1 MIVQDF
7 SLREYGWRVRVY
19 YAVPAYRTERI
30 MADLERVGCRGMNLK
45 RAYRSLARGSLN
57 TGITYSNQEYGESVM
72 AISRTTSAEQFLN
85 SWMHEM
91 RHLSRHIEQAYGI
104 DPYGEEAAYLAGSI
118 GQKMF
123 PKAKLFL
130 CEHCR
135 GRLEESY

>member
-7 SLREYGWRVRVY
+7 ILEKYDWHVRVY
-19 YAVPAYRTERI
+19 YAVSSYWIRSI
-30 MADLERVGCRGMNLK
+30 VSDLEHIGCRGKNLE
-45 RAYRSLARGSLN
+45 RSYESLEKGDLN
-57 TGITYSNQEYGESVM
+57 TGITYSNLRLGETVMVISLASSPQE
-72 AISRTTSAEQFLN
+72 FLN

-91 RHLSRHIEQAYGI
+91 RHLSRHIEQAYDI

-123 PKAKLFL
+123 GIAKKFL

-135 GRLEESY
+135 HEFIA